1 MKPLMGWRVI
11 VLWQEAAG
19 APSSVFSW
27 GKVRAEKEQI
37 LWTHIFNEVTKEWE
51 RIEIGKDAEESDE
64 SGGSWGFRF

>member
-27 GKVRAEKEQI
+27 GKVRAEEEQI
-37 LWTHIFNEVTKEWE
+37 LLSHILGEAKKERE
-51 RIEIGKDAEESDE
+51 RIEIG
-64 SGGSWGFRF
+64 